1 MTIIVQIA
9 LFFAGMYVSM
19 RMIAALFRI
28 VDLWYTINTAYPR
41 MIRGVLGWGAVMAI
55 MIVMLGGVLLTS
67 FLFGLAVFSFL
78 YLMGW
83 PINWLLRRRTFRSS
97 FPS

>member
-9 LFFAGMYVSM
+9 LFLSGMYIAM

-28 VDLWYTINTAYPR
+28 VDLWYTVNTAYPR
-41 MIRGVLGWGAVMAI
+41 MIRGVLGWGAVMVI
-55 MIVMLGGVLLTS
+55 MIVILGGILRTS
-67 FLFGLAVFSFL
+67 FLSGVAVFSFL

-83 PINWLLRRRTFRSS
+83 PINWLLRRRTFR
-97 FPS
+97 F